1 MKKAEKELNTT
12 KSRVSEITGNLR
24 KYQVQLEEKKCSM
37 SANRSRNRVNDYL
50 MQLKREGRAPGIF
63 GRLVSFAC
71 VVKMLVWLTIT
82 SISRIEK

>member
-1 MKKAEKELNTT
+1 MKKAQGELNST
-12 KSRVSEITGNLR
+12 KSRVSAITGDLR

-63 GRLVSFAC
+63 GRLVIYSSNLFT
-71 VVKMLVWLTIT
+71 L
-82 SISRIEK
+82 